1 MPDISVCEIVF
12 PIHIFA
18 NGKRK
23 YEVFSVLAESDFDM
37 GDRCVDLWLPQLAQM
52 DLKKNKRNEKCVITN
67 SVLPTVM
74 NFNFK

>member
-18 NGKRK
+18 NEKRK
-23 YEVFSVLAESDFDM
+23 CEVFSVLAESDFDM